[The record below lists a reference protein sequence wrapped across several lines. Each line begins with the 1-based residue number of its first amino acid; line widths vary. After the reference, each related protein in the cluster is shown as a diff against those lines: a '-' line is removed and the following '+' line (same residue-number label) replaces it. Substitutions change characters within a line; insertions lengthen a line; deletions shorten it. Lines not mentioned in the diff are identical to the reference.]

1 MAACLFLGCW
11 GIHLHF
17 TKSSWAIGCEFRW
30 ALSAIFSVSLLS
42 WLHKISPFSL
52 SSLNSTTLC
61 FHSLC
66 GWCLPKPSFTP
77 CSEIWINIC
86 CVNYASDRKAF
97 FRSCYGG
104 SELQLSRS
112 NEKRLH
118 GDYEG
123 CPHSCFSQ
131 LPNTCSQHRLAKTKA
146 KLRHNIHFYY
156 KLNKLVSAV

>member
-1 MAACLFLGCW
+1 MVLQTGRRFLEAAMEG
-11 GIHLHF
+11 
-17 TKSSWAIGCEFRW
+17 
-30 ALSAIFSVSLLS
+30 
-42 WLHKISPFSL
+42 
-52 SSLNSTTLC
+52 
-61 FHSLC
+61 
-66 GWCLPKPSFTP
+66 
-77 CSEIWINIC
+77 
-86 CVNYASDRKAF
+86 
-97 FRSCYGG
+97 
-104 SELQLSRS
+104 LSRS